1 MTTSRMNSHGRNVFI
16 LKARRGRRAATQID
30 MRNTQSVAEAITAGR
45 ARAMVLH
52 PTKGYRFI
60 NLAKPRPFV
69 GLFDWLVRSFGM
81 WRAIKLAAT
90 LFHIAPVVKS
100 SRAA

>member
-1 MTTSRMNSHGRNVFI
+1 MNSHGRGIVI
-16 LKARRGRRAATQID
+16 LAARAARGASTQID
-30 MRNTQSVAEAITAGR
+30 MRNTQSVTEAITAGR
-45 ARAMVLH
+45 VRAMVLH